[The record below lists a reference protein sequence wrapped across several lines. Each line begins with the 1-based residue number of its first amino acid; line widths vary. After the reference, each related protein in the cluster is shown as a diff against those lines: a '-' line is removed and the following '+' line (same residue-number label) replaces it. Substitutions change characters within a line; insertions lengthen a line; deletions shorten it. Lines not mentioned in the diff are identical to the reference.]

1 MNKLFLLAILPLVI
15 SCNSHSQTTCTIPEP
30 LKLEFTKAVESI
42 DYSEDDFYEI
52 NNLLFDY
59 EFKDSLRGL
68 KDCNFYKNGIKK
80 LFDSENIYKK
90 TTAYRL
96 IGTCQDT
103 TFNEEMINRLN
114 SDEESIAKQW
124 NATALMSNRANESAE
139 PIFNL
144 FLNDKGIALNILINM
159 YVKYDT
165 LNVKRTAKNHLNDTN
180 REAQILAIQCL
191 GSYGQNEELILKLRE
206 FVQVWDLDS
215 KGWAISALSMQKA
228 GDLKD
233 LLEPFMVNEGLIN
246 VITRALENSPTE
258 EDRDFAKEIE
268 KKN

>member
-1 MNKLFLLAILPLVI
+1 MNKLLLFLVI
-15 SCNSHSQTTCTIPEP
+15 SLNFSCNSYSQETGIIPEP
-30 LKLEFTKAVESI
+30 LKLEFKKAIESM
-42 DYSEDDFYEI
+42 DYSENDFYVI

-68 KDCNFYKNGIKK
+68 KDFSFYKKGIEK
-80 LFDSENIYKK
+80 LFNSENVYKK

-96 IGTCQDT
+96 IGICQDT
-103 TFNEEMINRLN
+103 SFNTEMITRLN

-124 NATALMSNRANESAE
+124 NATALMSNRALRSSE

-165 LNVKRTAKNHLNDTN
+165 RNVKKTARNHLNDTN
-180 REAQILAIQCL
+180 REAQILAVQCL
-191 GSYGQNEELILKLRE
+191 ASYGQDEELILKLRE
-206 FVQVWDLDS
+206 FVKIWDLDS
-215 KGWAISALSMQKA
+215 KGWAILALSMQKA
-228 GDLKD
+228 GKLKG
-233 LLEPFMVNEGLIN
+233 LLEPFLVNEGLIN

-258 EDRDFAKEIE
+258 EDRDFAKRIE
-268 KKN
+268 NKN